1 MDYQNNAQAAD
12 PNVIIVKDVIAAEPE
27 VTLSEAL
34 ALLRDSGVRALP
46 VMDPRSGQLIGQL
59 VRPEDPRAYG
69 SYPPPPPRLG
79 GMATPLGVYLTDGVS
94 SGGAGPLGLALSGAL
109 LLTIG
114 LVAQAV
120 TSRLMVGVDHTYAAV
135 LQRVPT
141 LSGEL
146 APLDLWASQIVSIA
160 PILIVLTCLRL
171 LPLSGTHAAEHQVVH
186 CVEQGV
192 PLTPDFVRSMPR
204 VHPRCGTNFLA
215 GIFLFLT
222 LFVGIFRTCVLEGMG
237 QGDSATLGAVIA
249 GPATLV
255 YWRRLG
261 GFFQY
266 WLATK
271 PASEKQ
277 ILSAIH
283 AAQEVLTR
291 RREPRRDMPAPLR
304 ILYRIWKMGL
314 VWVSVGYFAALL
326 AVHGIA
332 HLLPAFGRFL
342 EF

>member
-1 MDYQNNAQAAD
+1 MDYQNNATAD
-12 PNVIIVKDVIAAEPE
+12 PSVIIVTDVIAAEPE

-46 VMDPRSGQLIGQL
+46 IMDPRTGQLIGQL
-59 VRPEDPRAYG
+59 VRPEDPRSYG

-120 TSRLMVGVDHTYAAV
+120 TSRLLVGVDHVYAAA
-135 LQRVPT
+135 LHRIPGM
-141 LSGEL
+141 SGAL
-146 APLDLWASQIVSIA
+146 APLDLWVSQLVSVA
-160 PILIVLTCLRL
+160 PVLIVLACLRL

-186 CVEQGV
+186 CVEQGA

-204 VHPRCGTNFLA
+204 VHPRCGTNLLA
-215 GIFLFLT
+215 GFFLFLT
-222 LFVGIFRTCVLEGMG
+222 LFVGVFRTCVLEGMG
-237 QGDSATLGAVIA
+237 QADGATLGAVIA
-249 GPATLV
+249 APAALI

-277 ILSAIH
+277 ILSAIR

-291 RREPRRDMPAPLR
+291 RREPHRDMPAPLR
-304 ILYRIWKMGL
+304 FLYRIWKMGL
-314 VWVSVGYFAALL
+314 VWVSAGYFVALL
-326 AVHGIA
+326 IVQKIA

-342 EF
+342 EL